1 VIIFGSVRFLTIKN
15 NQTGFFF
22 LKKKP
27 KPNRNRVKP
36 TGFGPVRSGP
46 VLDFKKPRKPI
57 CSYFFSNSSVRY
69 LFTTIVFPA
78 LCKRIKSKKST
89 PLISSQIQNS
99 AINQNPKFPGTGNL
113 DFHISHWNWALHY
126 STQNT
131 ESRSKKQ
138 SNYITWFIGK
148 TTNKLK
154 DIHPTHTNK
163 SFHGSSERLLT
174 ITFRMWCWLGLTGDG
189 GLCNH
194 VSHNTWIH
202 VWSNP
207 SKSRGRERKRE
218 RERGLRLGLLE
229 RKREGEGEWEGA
241 AARVTGEK
249 EGEGEKEKE
258 WEAARVTGEKE
269 GEGEKEWEW
278 EAARVTGGGN
288 NFFYL

>member
-1 VIIFGSVRFLTIKN
+1 M
-15 NQTGFFF
+15 
-22 LKKKP
+22 
-27 KPNRNRVKP
+27 
-36 TGFGPVRSGP
+36 
-46 VLDFKKPRKPI
+46 
-57 CSYFFSNSSVRY
+57 
-69 LFTTIVFPA
+69 
-78 LCKRIKSKKST
+78 
-89 PLISSQIQNS
+89 
-99 AINQNPKFPGTGNL
+99 
-113 DFHISHWNWALHY
+113 
-126 STQNT
+126 
-131 ESRSKKQ
+131 
-138 SNYITWFIGK
+138 
-148 TTNKLK
+148 K

-163 SFHGSSERLLT
+163 SSHGSSERLLK
-174 ITFRMWCWLGLTGDG
+174 ITFRIWCWLGFSWLTGDG

-278 EAARVTGGGN
+278 EAARVTGGGIIFSIYSA
-288 NFFYL
+288 FFEPVRFGPG